1 MSDQY
6 DEYDGYE
13 EYEDYE
19 DYDDYDDDF
28 RPDGPGPMMSPQGQP
43 QGQPFGQPPFGP
55 PQGQPPFGPPQGQP
69 PFGPPQGPPGQP
81 FLMPYAPG
89 PHNFGQFA
97 PNMRP
102 PNFIPRRPGFLPGP
116 IRQCRNRFAYIWLN
130 NGRSFWAWI
139 SSVTPRVVYG
149 YRWNVRRWIYFEVF
163 VFNIITFVCIR

>member
-13 EYEDYE
+13 GYEE
-19 DYDDYDDDF
+19 FDDYDEDF
-28 RPDGPGPMMSPQGQP
+28 RPDGQPGQMMPPQ
-43 QGQPFGQPPFGP
+43 GQPPFGP

-69 PFGPPQGPPGQP
+69 PFGPPQGQP
-81 FLMPYAPG
+81 YLMPYAPG

-102 PNFIPRRPGFLPGP
+102 PNYIPRRPGFFPGP

-139 SSVTPRVVYG
+139 ANVSQRVVYG
-149 YRWNVRRWIYFEVF
+149 YRWNGRRWVYFEIF
-163 VFNIITFVCIR
+163 VFNISTFVCIR